1 MKRPD
6 LWLFLVSLLLV
17 CGASRGAQKPRES
30 QELGAELGK
39 APTSAAAIKSPYE
52 GRPDAIEAGR
62 KLFKRHCAQCHGP
75 EGHGQGKAPD
85 LGSRLIQNAA
95 PGTLLWFLRNGN
107 LKEGM
112 PSWSK
117 LPDERLWQIVSY
129 LKTLK

>member
-1 MKRPD
+1 MKRAD

-17 CGASRGAQKPRES
+17 CGASLRAQKPRGSE
-30 QELGAELGK
+30 ELGADLGK
-39 APTSAAAIKSPYE
+39 APASAASIKNPYE
-52 GRPDAIEAGR
+52 GRPKAIQAGK

-75 EGHGQGKAPD
+75 EGRGQGKAPD
-85 LGSRLIQNAA
+85 LRSPLIQNAA

-129 LKTLK
+129 LKTLR